1 MYIIRSLKP
10 IWELF
15 SIILNWAL
23 IIVPILFI
31 CCIGAIA
38 FHHYIIDKDSD
49 DIGKKV
55 CYKKRIKKVWRIFYL
70 YLYYWQLSELFYRV
84 LLDYKFI
91 IIMKITYKK

>member
-1 MYIIRSLKP
+1 MYIIMSLKP

-55 CYKKRIKKVWRIFYL
+55 CYKKRMKNSVAYFLPILTLLAIIRI
-70 YLYYWQLSELFYRV
+70 V
-84 LLDYKFI
+84 LHGFI
-91 IIMKITYKK
+91 GL